1 MPNLSRLVAPIL
13 ALLVVLVVAG
23 CSTKPRVWAPEEDVL
38 AARYQAGAPY
48 EIVLFNVITNDNRAN
63 GEHAALMINAPSQ
76 RVLFD
81 PAGTWTHP
89 DAPERHDVHFG
100 FDDTQLYRYT
110 YYHARR
116 THHVRMQTLEVSPEI
131 AEMILRLAQQE
142 GPVPDAFCAK
152 SIVAILNQVP
162 GFEWI
167 EDSFYPN
174 NLSEQF
180 ATIPGVREERVYSD
194 AEPTERQQYTQ

>member
-1 MPNLSRLVAPIL
+1 MMPRLTRLLAVL
-13 ALLVVLVVAG
+13 ALAFLAA
-23 CSTKPRVWAPEEDVL
+23 CSTKPVVWAPDEAVQ
-38 AARYQAGAPY
+38 AARYQAPGPT
-48 EIVLFNVITNDNRAN
+48 EIVLFNVISNDRGA

-89 DAPERHDVHFG
+89 ASPERHDVHYG
-100 FDDTQLYRYT
+100 FTDQQLYRYT

-116 THHVRMQTLEVSPEI
+116 THHVRMQTLAVPPET
-131 AEMILRLAQQE
+131 AELILHLAEAE
-142 GPVPDAFCAK
+142 GPVPDAYCAK
-152 SIVAILNQVP
+152 SIVHILHQVP

-167 EDSFYPN
+167 RDSFYPN
-174 NLSEQF
+174 HLSDQF
-180 ATIPGVREERVYSD
+180 ATIPGVREENVYSD

>member
-1 MPNLSRLVAPIL
+1 MTQISRLFVL
-13 ALLVVLVVAG
+13 ALLALVAA
-23 CSTKPRVWAPEEDVL
+23 CTKPVVWAPEEDVI
-38 AARYQAGAPY
+38 ASRYVHEGPT
-48 EIVLFNVITNDNRAN
+48 EIVLFNVISNDRGR
-63 GEHAALMINAPSQ
+63 GEHAALMINASQ

-89 DAPERHDVHFG
+89 LSPERHDVHYG

-116 THHVRMQTLEVSPEI
+116 THHVLIQTLEVPPAT
-131 AEMILRLAQQE
+131 AEYILRLAEQY
-142 GPVPDAFCAK
+142 GPVPDGQCAR
-152 SIVAILNQVP
+152 SIAEILIQVP

-167 EDSFYPN
+167 EVSWYPN
-174 NLSEQF
+174 SLSEQF
-180 ATIPGVREERVYSD
+180 ATIPGVTEERVYSD

>member
-1 MPNLSRLVAPIL
+1 MPLLTRLL
-13 ALLVVLVVAG
+13 ALVSLVVLAA
-23 CSTKPRVWAPEEDVL
+23 CSTKPTVWAPEEAVQ

-48 EIVLFNVITNDNRAN
+48 EIVLFNVITNDSRAN
-63 GEHAALMINAPSQ
+63 GEHSALMINAPSQ

-89 DAPERHDVHFG
+89 ASPERHDVHYG
-100 FDDTQLYRYT
+100 FDDAQLYRYT

-116 THHVRMQTLEVSPEI
+116 THHVLTQTLEVSPET
-131 AEMILRLAQQE
+131 AEYILRLAEQE

-152 SIVAILNQVP
+152 SIIHILHQVP

-167 EDSFYPN
+167 RDGFYPN
-174 NLSEQF
+174 ALSAQF
-180 ATIPGVREERVYSD
+180 ATIPGVREERIYSD